1 MLRVFGGSHSLN
13 IQGSGWGLDR
23 TASEGLT
30 LQTQTALVSTLK
42 IWWVS
47 VFCLP
52 SKIFLAL
59 PLARLC
65 LTASL
70 VFWFPGKFIQW
81 EELTENWRDAIEK
94 MLWYLYPFLSFLWVS
109 VSIHVAI
116 TLAALPRWPSPFK
129 APSSRLYFQPSILGS
144 PTDIPNSEAAVTF
157 CFASLWLPHYPFAL
171 SFIYDLYNFSLVL
184 IFFGLKDTGGFYFL
198 NGL

>member
-1 MLRVFGGSHSLN
+1 M
-13 IQGSGWGLDR
+13 
-23 TASEGLT
+23 
-30 LQTQTALVSTLK
+30 
-42 IWWVS
+42 S

-70 VFWFPGKFIQW
+70 VFWFPGKFIQR

-94 MLWYLYPFLSFLWVS
+94 MLWYLDPFLSFLWVS
-109 VSIHVAI
+109 VRIHVAI
-116 TLAALPRWPSPFK
+116 TLAAFPLMAQSLQGTLLMALFPAKYLGFSHWHSKLRG
-129 APSSRLYFQPSILGS
+129 SSDFLLCES
-144 PTDIPNSEAAVTF
+144 
-157 CFASLWLPHYPFAL
+157 LPHFPFAL

-184 IFFGLKDTGGFYFL
+184 ISFGLKDTGGFYFL
-198 NGL
+198 NGLWLIGSIPVV